1 MALSLCVSGV
11 FAQDANKVKS
21 EGDEALKAKNY
32 TVAFTK
38 YDQYLKTNNNQDSV
52 TVFNCGLS
60 GLNSKNYAGAV
71 KYFDISIKNNYQL
84 PMSYAGKAQALR
96 NMGKTAEM
104 LTTIEAGLKVVP
116 GDNNLENL
124 YAIHYLKEGQKFQQA
139 GDQAKAEEAY
149 KSILSITDKKY
160 KTDALYS
167 LGVMMF
173 NNGAK
178 LMQKATPL
186 ATTDRA
192 EYDKQKAVADEDFK
206 KASEYLEQALQIS
219 PEREAAKKVLDQVKA
234 VL

>member
-116 GDNNLENL
+116 GDNNLEKL

-139 GDQAKAEEAY
+139 GDQAKAEEGSPT
-149 KSILSITDKKY
+149 KVGSKIKMI
-160 KTDALYS
+160 
-167 LGVMMF
+167 
-173 NNGAK
+173 
-178 LMQKATPL
+178 
-186 ATTDRA
+186 
-192 EYDKQKAVADEDFK
+192 
-206 KASEYLEQALQIS
+206 YLCV
-219 PEREAAKKVLDQVKA
+219 PK
-234 VL
+234 

>member
-116 GDNNLENL
+116 GDNNLEKL

-139 GDQAKAEEAY
+139 GGSVQGAGAEG
-149 KSILSITDKKY
+149 SGRSVGGC
-160 KTDALYS
+160 S
-167 LGVMMF
+167 LLAGGIGDLLCAGTG
-173 NNGAK
+173 GAEGGTEIAG
-178 LMQKATPL
+178 LI
-186 ATTDRA
+186 
-192 EYDKQKAVADEDFK
+192 F
-206 KASEYLEQALQIS
+206 
-219 PEREAAKKVLDQVKA
+219 ERRRDNRFRPA
-234 VL
+234 

>member
-1 MALSLCVSGV
+1 
-11 FAQDANKVKS
+11 
-21 EGDEALKAKNY
+21 
-32 TVAFTK
+32 
-38 YDQYLKTNNNQDSV
+38 
-52 TVFNCGLS
+52 
-60 GLNSKNYAGAV
+60 
-71 KYFDISIKNNYQL
+71 
-84 PMSYAGKAQALR
+84 MSYAGKAQALR

-116 GDNNLENL
+116 GDNNLEKL

-178 LMQKATPL
+178 LMQKASPL

>member
-116 GDNNLENL
+116 GDNNLE
-124 YAIHYLKEGQKFQQA
+124 
-139 GDQAKAEEAY
+139 
-149 KSILSITDKKY
+149 
-160 KTDALYS
+160 
-167 LGVMMF
+167 
-173 NNGAK
+173 K
-178 LMQKATPL
+178 L
-186 ATTDRA
+186 
-192 EYDKQKAVADEDFK
+192 
-206 KASEYLEQALQIS
+206 
-219 PEREAAKKVLDQVKA
+219 
-234 VL
+234 